1 MRELFDHLTRYD
13 YLIPKIVLGGL
24 WLAGIVADYRADRP
38 AWVLVDTLVPPV
50 GIYRG
55 IDHILTRNPY

>member
-1 MRELFDHLTRYD
+1 MKELIDHWKRYD
-13 YLIPKIVLGGL
+13 YLIPRTIIAGL
-24 WLAGIVADYRADRP
+24 WLAGVVSDFRANRPEWIVADV
-38 AWVLVDTLVPPV
+38 VLPPV